1 MHNGNGQ
8 LNEISIDNII
18 LHREWDGSLKIG
30 VCNLG
35 SASHMGEN
43 IVSLWYVEIE
53 KAKEN
58 LKENGRWYL
67 GCLTLKGHMLS

>member
-1 MHNGNGQ
+1 
-8 LNEISIDNII
+8 
-18 LHREWDGSLKIG
+18 
-30 VCNLG
+30 
-35 SASHMGEN
+35 MGEN

-58 LKENGRWYL
+58 LKENGRWHL